1 MNLNEPE
8 ELHKL
13 SGRNKECVSGDQ
25 NQGTHLFVPP
35 GSREADCSMPP

>member
-1 MNLNEPE
+1 
-8 ELHKL
+8 
-13 SGRNKECVSGDQ
+13 VSGDQ